1 MTFDIVVLALVAAFL
16 GLRLYSVLGKRTGHE
31 QKPIV
36 GRHEDKASN
45 DGQSRDAQSNDVQDG
60 LLHQSAATPIER
72 VVPEIVDGRAETGVR
87 EIMGADRGFNV
98 AQFGL
103 GAKAAYEMTLKAFW
117 SGDRDTLQKLCD
129 ADVYADFEAVINARE
144 AEGQI
149 VENRLVRIDQARIV
163 AAEFDKPIARITVQF
178 DADVAALTKDKDG
191 NVIAGSLSDAIET
204 HDVWT
209 FERDI
214 NSDDRNWTLTE
225 TDVA

>member
-1 MTFDIVVLALVAAFL
+1 MTFDIVLLALVAAFL

-36 GRHEDKASN
+36 GPQDDKAMVEQDGILRPATITTSVDREIPDMVEDK
-45 DGQSRDAQSNDVQDG
+45 
-60 LLHQSAATPIER
+60 
-72 VVPEIVDGRAETGVR
+72 AETGVR
-87 EIMGADRGFNV
+87 EIMGADRAFNV
-98 AQFGL
+98 VQFGM

-117 SGDRDTLQKLCD
+117 SGDRDALKKLCD
-129 ADVYADFEAVINARE
+129 DDVYADFAAVIDARE

-149 VENRLVRIDQARIV
+149 VDNRLVRIDQARIV
-163 AAEFDKPIARITVQF
+163 GAQFDKPIARITVQF

-214 NSDDRNWTLTE
+214 KSSDRNWTLTE

>member
-1 MTFDIVVLALVAAFL
+1 MTFDIVLLALVAAFL

-31 QKPIV
+31 QKPIA
-36 GRHEDKASN
+36 GPQEDKPVA
-45 DGQSRDAQSNDVQDG
+45 DQDG
-60 LLHQSAATPIER
+60 VIRPATTTGSVDR
-72 VVPEIVDGRAETGVR
+72 VIPDMVDGKAETGVR

-98 AQFGL
+98 AQFGV

-117 SGDRDTLQKLCD
+117 SGDRDELKQLCD
-129 ADVYADFEAVINARE
+129 DDVYADFAAVIDARE

-149 VENRLVRIDQARIV
+149 VDNRLVRIDRARIT

-209 FERDI
+209 FERNVK
-214 NSDDRNWTLTE
+214 NSDRNWTLTE

>member
-1 MTFDIVVLALVAAFL
+1 MTFDIVLLALVAAFL

-36 GRHEDKASN
+36 GPQDDKAMAEQDAILRPATITTSVDREIPDMVEDK
-45 DGQSRDAQSNDVQDG
+45 
-60 LLHQSAATPIER
+60 
-72 VVPEIVDGRAETGVR
+72 AETGVR
-87 EIMGADRGFNV
+87 EIMGADRAFNV
-98 AQFGL
+98 AQFGM

-117 SGDRDTLQKLCD
+117 SGDRDALKKLCD
-129 ADVYADFEAVINARE
+129 DDVYADFAAVIDARE

-149 VENRLVRIDQARIV
+149 VDNRLVRIDRARIV
-163 AAEFDKPIARITVQF
+163 DAQFDKPIARITVQF

-209 FERDI
+209 FERDVK
-214 NSDDRNWTLTE
+214 NSDRNWTLTE

>member
-1 MTFDIVVLALVAAFL
+1 MTFDIVLLALVAAFL

-36 GRHEDKASN
+36 GPQDDKAMVEQDGILRPATITTSVDREIPDMVEDK
-45 DGQSRDAQSNDVQDG
+45 
-60 LLHQSAATPIER
+60 
-72 VVPEIVDGRAETGVR
+72 AETGVR
-87 EIMGADRGFNV
+87 EIMGADRAFNV
-98 AQFGL
+98 AQFGM

-117 SGDRDTLQKLCD
+117 SGDRDALKKLCD
-129 ADVYADFEAVINARE
+129 DDVYADFAAVIDARE

-149 VENRLVRIDQARIV
+149 VDNRLVRIDQARIV
-163 AAEFDKPIARITVQF
+163 GAQFDKPIARITVQF

-214 NSDDRNWTLTE
+214 KSSDRNWTLTE

>member
-1 MTFDIVVLALVAAFL
+1 MTFDIVLLALVAAFL

-36 GRHEDKASN
+36 GPQDDKAMVEQDGILRPATITTSVDREIPDMVEDK
-45 DGQSRDAQSNDVQDG
+45 
-60 LLHQSAATPIER
+60 
-72 VVPEIVDGRAETGVR
+72 AETGVR
-87 EIMGADRGFNV
+87 EIMGADRAFNV
-98 AQFGL
+98 AQFGM

-117 SGDRDTLQKLCD
+117 SGDRDALKKLCD
-129 ADVYADFEAVINARE
+129 DDVYADFAAVIDARE

-149 VENRLVRIDQARIV
+149 VDNRLVRIDQARIV
-163 AAEFDKPIARITVQF
+163 DAQFDKPIARITVQF

-214 NSDDRNWTLTE
+214 KSSDRNWTLTE